1 MLEKEVFLDVQCQAN
16 KEKQRKEDGEGCAN
30 LVKRGH
36 IRFLDRFCLGFRQ
49 GDSVCLDGLAVTPT
63 SVPFLQIDRVCSYA
77 DKDTI
82 VQVDAVALDVIGELE
97 TVTLRRTAHRGAGRQ
112 ECQQN
117 CNAQ

>member
-1 MLEKEVFLDVQCQAN
+1 MAHN
-16 KEKQRKEDGEGCAN
+16 
-30 LVKRGH
+30 
-36 IRFLDRFCLGFRQ
+36 FCLCFRQ
-49 GDSVCLDGLAVTPT
+49 GDSVRLDGLAVTPT
-63 SVPFLQIDRVCSYA
+63 CVPFLQIDRVCSYA